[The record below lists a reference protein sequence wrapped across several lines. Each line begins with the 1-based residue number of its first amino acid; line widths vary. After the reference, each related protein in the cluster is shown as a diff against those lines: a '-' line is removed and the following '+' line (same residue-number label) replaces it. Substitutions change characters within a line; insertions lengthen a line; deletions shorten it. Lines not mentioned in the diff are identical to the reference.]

1 MNDKVSLPPDMLAII
16 EHQESQRT
24 GGTLIANLRHA
35 ARNHETVTIGGGEF
49 GPAELLAAAQALEA
63 LADLHLAVTM
73 RPSGTGGLSSRERIA
88 LDRARSA
95 LAQVE
100 RGAA

>member
-1 MNDKVSLPPDMLAII
+1 MNDKASLPPDMLAII

-24 GGTLIANLRHA
+24 GGAFIANLRHA
-35 ARNHETVTIGGGEF
+35 ARNHETVFIGGGEF
-49 GPAELLAAAQALEA
+49 GPAELLAVARALEA
-63 LADLHLAVTM
+63 LVYLHNTVTM
-73 RPSGTGGLSSRERIA
+73 RPSGTGGLSSRERAA
-88 LDRARSA
+88 LDLARSA